1 MKMMGGAIALAVNPG
16 HSWDQMDC
24 NSSNLCVNT
33 STSRVGIGTSSPET
47 NLHVFGGVK
56 IGDYT
61 TCDSSSGAWTFTA
74 PVSVIEPTEDT
85 HITTKN
91 M

>member
-1 MKMMGGAIALAVNPG
+1 MMGGAIALAVNPG